1 MFLVKDDRFQ
11 PPNLVFVERDPRDD
25 GYTGEIV
32 DDVSLDYDELKVH
45 RWDDGQR
52 RPEACVGIAPDNS
65 KHYRV
70 FKYSDQLHAAGFEPV
85 AGTPIASFASWFE
98 YIRISLSPPKPNQ
111 TSEVN
116 WYDYLD
122 TVDEA
127 SREWRKS
134 EQSSDP
140 PAGADRDFIAAWLA
154 KKHFIADSAIR
165 EVWYLPKNAPQD
177 EIRLLE
183 LSDRLA
189 GNESRVDPLDF
200 GLDIDGANFRLM
212 VADVTTDQ
220 MEQIK
225 QNRQQLPPGW
235 SLDGTTMWRRRG
247 A

>member
-11 PPNLVFVERDPRDD
+11 PPNLVFVDQDPRGD

-32 DDVSLDYDELKVH
+32 DDVSLDYDELEVH
-45 RWDDGQR
+45 RSDDGQR
-52 RPEACVGIAPDNS
+52 SPEPCVGIAPDDS
-65 KHYRV
+65 KHYRM
-70 FKYSDQLHAAGFEPV
+70 FRSPDQLRAAGFEPV
-85 AGTPIASFASWFE
+85 AGTPIASFRSWFE

-111 TSEVN
+111 TSEVS

-127 SREWRKS
+127 SREWRNR
-134 EQSSDP
+134 EQTPDP
-140 PAGADRDFIAAWLA
+140 PAGADRDSVAAWLA
-154 KKHFIADSAIR
+154 IKHFIGDSAIR
-165 EVWYLPKNAPQD
+165 EVWYLPKNAPEN

-189 GNESRVDPLDF
+189 GNESHVDPFDF
-200 GLDIDGANFRLM
+200 GLDIEGANFRLM

-225 QNRQQLPPGW
+225 QNHQQLPPGW
-235 SLDGTTMWRRRG
+235 SLDETKIWRRRG

>member
-11 PPNLVFVERDPRDD
+11 PPNLVFVDQDPRND
-25 GYTGEIV
+25 GYTGEVV

-45 RWDDGQR
+45 RWDNGQH
-52 RPEACVGIAPDNS
+52 RPEACLGIATSDP
-65 KHYRV
+65 KHCKV
-70 FKYSDQLHAAGFEPV
+70 FQYANQLQPAGFEPI
-85 AGTPIASFASWFE
+85 AGTPVNSFSSWFE
-98 YIRISLSPPKPNQ
+98 YIRLSLSPPKPDQ
-111 TSEVN
+111 TSEVS

-122 TVDEA
+122 KVDDV

-134 EQSSDP
+134 GQSSDP
-140 PAGADRDFIAAWLA
+140 PAGADRDAVAAWLA
-154 KKHFIADSAIR
+154 KKHFITDSTIR
-165 EVWYLPKNAPQD
+165 EVWYLPKNAPQN
-177 EIRLLE
+177 ELRLLE

-189 GNESRVDPLDF
+189 SNESSVDPLDF
-200 GLDIDGANFRLM
+200 GLDVDGANFRLM

-225 QNRQQLPPGW
+225 QNIQQLPPGW

>member
-1 MFLVKDDRFQ
+1 MFLVKDERFQ
-11 PPNLVFVERDPRDD
+11 PPYLVFVEEDPRRD
-25 GYTGEIV
+25 GYTGEVIEE
-32 DDVSLDYDELKVH
+32 VSLEYDELEAS
-45 RWDDGQR
+45 RWGNGQR
-52 RPEACVGIAPDNS
+52 RPEECVGISSNDPE
-65 KHYRV
+65 HYRV
-70 FKYSDQLHAAGFEPV
+70 FKNVEQLRSAGFEPV
-85 AGTPIASFASWFE
+85 AGTPITSFSSWSE
-98 YIRISLSPPKPNQ
+98 YIRLSLSPPKPNQ
-111 TSEVN
+111 TSEVS

-122 TVDEA
+122 KVDDA
-127 SREWRKS
+127 AREWRKS
-134 EQSSDP
+134 DQSSDP

-189 GNESRVDPLDF
+189 GNESSVDPLDF
-200 GLDIDGANFRLM
+200 GLDIEGANFRLM

-225 QNRQQLPPGW
+225 QDRQRLPPGW